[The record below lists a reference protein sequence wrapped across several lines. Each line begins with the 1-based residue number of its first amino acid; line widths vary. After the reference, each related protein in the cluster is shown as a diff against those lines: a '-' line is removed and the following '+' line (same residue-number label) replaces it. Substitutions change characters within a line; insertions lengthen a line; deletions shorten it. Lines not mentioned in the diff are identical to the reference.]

1 MSSTS
6 TQPCSDPSRVSL
18 ADAARLSGALL
29 QRGDSAELDTGA
41 APTLADLAEC
51 LFFSPGDGR
60 IWLNDQRMLLV
71 HAAAIG
77 ALRRELIDCVGAQ
90 RARRL
95 LTRAGYAS
103 GARDAELVRQRW
115 PNADGASI
123 LAAGTRLH
131 ALEGV
136 VKVEPV
142 HFSFDAASG
151 RYDGEFLW
159 HHSSEADEHIAAY
172 GIGTEP
178 ACWMELGY
186 AMGYVTGLTGTLV
199 IFREV
204 ECRAMGSAV
213 CRVIGRNAARWD
225 DVADDL
231 CYLDL
236 PAANAGEP
244 GDADEAKRLNATLH
258 VSYTKSKRGP
268 SGTSRSTAQVQ
279 PATAAPATEPHRTE
293 AAERTG
299 LVGRSAAFAASCDA
313 LRRVAPTDTAVLLT
327 GESGVGKELFAAT
340 LHRQSRRAARA
351 FVAVNCAALPET
363 LVEAE
368 LFGVERGAFTGAL
381 QARAGRFERASGG
394 TLFLDE
400 IGSLPYPAQG
410 KLLRALQEREIER
423 VGGGQ
428 TLPVDVRVIAA
439 ANVDLREEVRCGRF
453 REDLFF
459 RLNVF
464 PIVIP
469 PLRERR
475 DDIALLIDSFLQQF
489 CREHG
494 RSTPGLTQRARRV
507 LLNYA
512 FPGNIREL
520 RNMME
525 RGVIAV
531 DDGQPID
538 LPHLFRHEP
547 LPVAALY
554 SVSDGALKIEPGGHE
569 PARNAAPGAS
579 PMAAVAASAP
589 MSIDALEE
597 QVLADALARA
607 RGNVSAAARLV
618 GLTRAQFAYRIKKR
632 GGASRA

>member
-1 MSSTS
+1 MFDSITRLH
-6 TQPCSDPSRVSL
+6 TDPDRVSL
-18 ADAARLSGALL
+18 ADAARLSGALMKP
-29 QRGDSAELDTGA
+29 GDSAHLDVGA
-41 APTLADLAEC
+41 APTLGDLAEC

-60 IWLNDQRMLLV
+60 IWLNDQRMLLL
-71 HAAAIG
+71 HSASFG
-77 ALRRELIDCVGAQ
+77 SLRRELIESVGADL
-90 RARRL
+90 ARRL

-103 GARDAELVRQRW
+103 GTRDAALVRQRW
-115 PNADGASI
+115 PAADGASL

-136 VKVEPV
+136 VKVEPL
-142 HFSFDAASG
+142 HFAFDAATG

-172 GIGTEP
+172 GVGNEP

-213 CRVIGRNAARWD
+213 CRVVGRNAQRWD

-231 CYLDL
+231 RYLDA
-236 PAANAGEP
+236 PAAAVGAVAHP
-244 GDADEAKRLNATLH
+244 DARDHATKGLQIRRA
-258 VSYTKSKRGP
+258 VERTE
-268 SGTSRSTAQVQ
+268 STADD
-279 PATAAPATEPHRTE
+279 
-293 AAERTG
+293 G
-299 LVGRSAAFAASCDA
+299 LVGLAAAFVAARDA
-313 LRRVAPTDTAVLLT
+313 MARVAPTDTAVLLT

-340 LHRQSRRAARA
+340 LHRRSRRASGP
-351 FVAVNCAALPET
+351 FVAVNCAALPDT

-368 LFGVERGAFTGAL
+368 LFGVERGAFTGAM
-381 QARAGRFERASGG
+381 QSRAGRFERAAGG

-400 IGSLPYPAQG
+400 IGSLPYAAQG
-410 KLLRALQEREIER
+410 KLLRVLQEREVER
-423 VGGGQ
+423 VGGTR
-428 TLPVDVRVIAA
+428 TLRVDVRVIAA
-439 ANVDLREEVRCGRF
+439 TNVELREQVKRGRF
-453 REDLFF
+453 REDLFY

-475 DDIALLIDSFLQQF
+475 DDIALLIERFLLQF

-494 RSTPGLTQRARRV
+494 RTTPGLTPRARRT

-520 RNMME
+520 RNMVE

-531 DDGQPID
+531 NDGESID
-538 LPHLFRHEP
+538 LAHLFRHEP
-547 LPVAALY
+547 LPVAELY
-554 SVSDGALKIEPGGHE
+554 SVDHGMLRAERTDDALGTVMP
-569 PARNAAPGAS
+569 
-579 PMAAVAASAP
+579 VAAAGPHGPAQAP
-589 MSIDALEE
+589 ISIDALEARL
-597 QVLADALARA
+597 LADALTRA
-607 RGNVSAAARLV
+607 GGNVSAAARLV
-618 GLTRAQFAYRIKKR
+618 GLTRAQFAYRMAKR
-632 GGASRA
+632 SGGS

>member
-1 MSSTS
+1 MRST
-6 TQPCSDPSRVSL
+6 PPPPYSDPSRVSL
-18 ADAARLSGALL
+18 ADVARLSGALL
-29 QRGDSAELDTGA
+29 QRGDSAEFDTGA
-41 APTLADLAEC
+41 APTLGDLAEC

-60 IWLNDQRMLLV
+60 IWLNDQRMLLL

-77 ALRRELIDCVGAQ
+77 TLRRELIDCVGAE

-115 PNADGASI
+115 PKADGASI

-213 CRVIGRNAARWD
+213 CRVIGRNAVRWG
-225 DVADDL
+225 DVANDL
-231 CYLDL
+231 RYLDL
-236 PAANAGEP
+236 PAVNAG
-244 GDADEAKRLNATLH
+244 DQTQTADEAKHSNESWRERLARSDDDSAS
-258 VSYTKSKRGP
+258 VP
-268 SGTSRSTAQVQ
+268 RSTLPPQ
-279 PATAAPATEPHRTE
+279 PAAAATAREPYRTE
-293 AAERTG
+293 AAARSG

-313 LRRVAPTDTAVLLT
+313 LMRVAPTGTAVLLT

-340 LHRQSRRAARA
+340 LHRQSRRAAGA

-368 LFGVERGAFTGAL
+368 LFGVERGAFTGAS
-381 QARAGRFERASGG
+381 QARAGRFERASDG

-439 ANVDLREEVRCGRF
+439 TNVDLREAVRCGRF

-464 PIVIP
+464 PILIP

-475 DDIALLIDSFLQQF
+475 DDIGLLIDSFLHQF
-489 CREHG
+489 CNEHG
-494 RSTPGLTQRARRV
+494 RSTPGLTPRARRV

-547 LPVAALY
+547 LPVAELY
-554 SVSDGALKIEPGGHE
+554 SVSGGALKIDPFAHE
-569 PARNAAPGAS
+569 AERSAVPVAP
-579 PMAAVAASAP
+579 AVAAAALPAP
-589 MSIDALEE
+589 ISIDALEE
-597 QVLADALARA
+597 QVLAEALART
-607 RGNVSAAARLV
+607 RGNVSAAARMV

-632 GGASRA
+632 GGAG